1 MIKRRIHI
9 LKKDIPHRF
18 IAIEG
23 NIGTGKTTLCQ
34 KISVDF
40 GAKLILEQF
49 TDNPFLPL
57 FYQNQERYAFPV
69 ELFFMTERHKQ
80 LQGELSQQDLF
91 SSTTIADYYFV
102 KTLLFAK
109 NNLKDEEFRLFQ
121 RLFNVLNNTFIEP
134 DLLVYLHRPVDELL
148 KNITGRNRAI
158 EKDIS
163 EEYLSKIQNAYLE
176 FFKNQTRLPV
186 LILNIEGMNFR
197 DNNSDYQTIIDAIS
211 EIYPVGTHRKSFV
224 K

>member
-1 MIKRRIHI
+1 M
-9 LKKDIPHRF
+9 KKDIPHRF

-23 NIGTGKTTLCQ
+23 NIGTGKTTFCQ
-34 KISVDF
+34 KISDDF

-80 LQGELSQQDLF
+80 LQGDLSQQDLF

-134 DLLVYLHRPVDELL
+134 DLLVYLHRPVDELI
-148 KNITGRNRAI
+148 KNINSRNRAI

-197 DNNSDYQTIIDAIS
+197 DNTTDYQLIIDAIS